1 MKQLRIT
8 NIAKNFSSKGR
19 RTTALAGT
27 SLTVSQGEFVAL
39 LGPSGCGKSTL
50 LRLIAG
56 LLSPDSGRV
65 EFAGWNQPPKCR
77 LVFQGNSLFPWMNVA
92 ENVAFGL
99 QMDGADSAVQHK
111 EVLSQL
117 SMMGMADC
125 TTYYPHQLSG
135 GMRQRVAIARAFI
148 TAPDILLMDEP
159 LRALDAQMRLVI
171 QEELLAMWSR
181 QKPIV
186 LYVTHDIEEAFLLA
200 DRVLVMS
207 GKPGRISEEILSPLP
222 RPRDL
227 TGRRNQEL
235 EELKWYAWD
244 LLEQEIRDDLRLS
257 TAP

>member
-1 MKQLRIT
+1 MKQIKVID
-8 NIAKNFSSKGR
+8 IAKKFSSKSNQV
-19 RTTALAGT
+19 TALAGT
-27 SLTVSQGEFVAL
+27 SFTVSQGEFVAL

-56 LLSPDSGRV
+56 LLNPESGSI
-65 EFAGWNQPPKCR
+65 EFVGWTRPPKCR
-77 LVFQGNSLFPWMNVA
+77 LVFQGDSLFPWMNVT
-92 ENVAFGL
+92 ENIAFGL
-99 QMDGADSAVQHK
+99 QMDGADSAAQHK

-159 LRALDAQMRLVI
+159 LRALDAQMRLII
-171 QEELLAMWSR
+171 QEELLSVWSK

-186 LYVTHDIEEAFLLA
+186 IYVTHDIEEAFLLA
-200 DRVLVMS
+200 DKVLVMS
-207 GKPGRISEEILSPLP
+207 GKPGRISEEIPSPLK

-227 TGRRNQEL
+227 TGKRNQEL
-235 EELKWYAWD
+235 DDLKWYAWN
-244 LLEQEIRDDLRLS
+244 LLEQEIRDGLRLS
-257 TAP
+257 AAQ